1 MNCYDHVIKRK
12 GKVICSLP
20 IENDRDEF
28 AKYIYVPENG
38 KEESTVYF
46 NIKQVNTVASPIF
59 VDY

>member
-1 MNCYDHVIKRK
+1 MIKRK

-20 IENDRDEF
+20 IENDRDKF

-38 KEESTVYF
+38 KEKSTVYF

>member
-1 MNCYDHVIKRK
+1 MIKRK
-12 GKVICSLP
+12 DKVICSLP